1 MTLASDTYNICYNGY
16 IQHMLQGI
24 HIAYVTIGKGSVIK
38 RVKQLL
44 VSLFISLWR
53 HIHAFTDWYKD
64 KIAQPTSH
72 ILMLITSHVR
82 IYSYFAIIKVSLLLC
97 YN

>member
-1 MTLASDTYNICYNGY
+1 MTLASDTYNTCYNGY
-16 IQHMLQGI
+16 LQHMLQGI
-24 HIAYVTIGKGSVIK
+24 HIAYVTIGKGSVIE

-64 KIAQPTSH
+64 KIAQP
-72 ILMLITSHVR
+72 IITY
-82 IYSYFAIIKVSLLLC
+82 IYAHYITCKNLQLFC
-97 YN
+97 YNQSKFVTLL

>member
-64 KIAQPTSH
+64 KIAQS
-72 ILMLITSHVR
+72 IITYTYGHY
-82 IYSYFAIIKVSLLLC
+82 IACKNLQLLC
-97 YN
+97 YNQSKFVTLL